1 MNKTQKIVN
10 VCNKLILPLGSL
22 SAKLPSRGPVTATS
36 IPQSPA
42 VHCQYAAP
50 SCGLPTI

>member
-1 MNKTQKIVN
+1 M
-10 VCNKLILPLGSL
+10 CSKLILPLECL
-22 SAKLPSRGPVTATS
+22 SAMFPSKGPVTATS
-36 IPQSPA
+36 IPQTPA